1 MLRPRI
7 PVNPLPTG
15 IVTPLVQPTPTPGGV
30 DLHHATASPV
40 CGHDRTPAA
49 APVPVAP
56 SRPTVQLT
64 PGSVVA
70 LAAGGGAVVLVVGAV
85 LVSMLLAVAITGV
98 SIAVVAVVLR
108 LLIRDMQKGR

>member
-15 IVTPLVQPTPTPGGV
+15 IVTPLAQPAALSGVEPNRESSPMTRDHHDSTTAPT
-30 DLHHATASPV
+30 
-40 CGHDRTPAA
+40 TPA
-49 APVPVAP
+49 
-56 SRPTVQLT
+56 RTTVQLT

-98 SIAVVAVVLR
+98 SVAVIAVVLR
-108 LLIRDMQKGR
+108 LLVKDLQKGR